1 MSATETFSIT
11 NTTKGKLPKL
21 PFLAIKEACVGK
33 AYTLSLVFIGSTR
46 SRSLNK
52 IHRGKDAPTN
62 ILSFELSKN
71 SGEIFIDLPLSKKQS
86 KKFERKED
94 NFLQFLFIH
103 GLFHLKG
110 MAHGDTMEK
119 AEQKVRSKFK
129 I

>member
-1 MSATETFSIT
+1 MVTTLSIS
-11 NTTKGKLPKL
+11 NTTKGKLPRL
-21 PFLAIKEACVGK
+21 PFLELKEAILGK
-33 AYTLSLVFIGSTR
+33 KYELSLVFIGSTR
-46 SRSLNK
+46 SRQLNRT
-52 IHRGKDAPTN
+52 HRGKDTSTN
-62 ILSFELSKN
+62 ILSFELSKT

-86 KKFERKED
+86 KKFERTES

-119 AEQKVRSKFK
+119 AEQKVRNKFK